1 PLPPSLMG
9 KKYPLLLLPS
19 LTDVATPMDLPPLAP
34 SLAEMP
40 RNHPP
45 TESEFEAAP
54 APESTLQPPPLPPL
68 PASTL
73 QLPALPK
80 VVPPSAI
87 EDPAPAPQRPLVSRP
102 PPLPPLPQA
111 G

>member
-1 PLPPSLMG
+1 
-9 KKYPLLLLPS
+9 
-19 LTDVATPMDLPPLAP
+19 
-34 SLAEMP
+34 
-40 RNHPP
+40 
-45 TESEFEAAP
+45 
-54 APESTLQPPPLPPL
+54 LPPL

-73 QLPALPK
+73 QLPVLPK

-87 EDPAPAPQRPLVSRP
+87 EEPEPAPQRPLVSRP